1 MEKEH
6 LKKLLS
12 FGNMKVGN
20 DTAIFNMNPAFRCPS
35 EELGLCVIAS
45 KCYAKKA
52 ERMYPGTSPYRE
64 RQELYWDS
72 IDADTFADE
81 FIQSVS
87 KKKNPIKYLRVSES
101 GDFKGQSDV
110 DKLSDIANQLGK
122 HNIVVYT
129 YTARKDLDF
138 SKKSKNLIVNGSGFM
153 VSNNFYIIKEKEDK
167 SDKFLCPGGCLKCN
181 LCKEEKS
188 RNIAVLEH

>member
-35 EELGLCVIAS
+35 EVLGLCDIAA

-52 ERMYPGTSPYRE
+52 ERIYPGTTPYRE

-72 IDADTFADE
+72 TDAKTFTEE
-81 FIQSVS
+81 FIQSIS
-87 KKKNPIKYLRVSES
+87 RKRKPIEFLRVSES
-101 GDFKGQSDV
+101 GDFKAQEDV
-110 DKLSDIANQLGK
+110 DKLSTIADQLK
-122 HNIVVYT
+122 RHNVVVYT

-138 SKKSKNLIVNGSGFM
+138 SNI
-153 VSNNFYIIKEKEDK
+153 SNNFLD
-167 SDKFLCPGGCLKCN
+167 LW
-181 LCKEEKS
+181 
-188 RNIAVLEH
+188 